1 MAPGA
6 ALRKLAEGKEAAA
19 EAALFGVATERQMR
33 GVDLDAD
40 GRMDILASGKDEQ
53 NIWRVQIFVRR

>member
-6 ALRKLAEGKEAAA
+6 ALRKLAEGKPPAA

-33 GVDLDAD
+33 GIDLDAD
-40 GRMDILASGKDEQ
+40 GRMDILVSGKDEQ
-53 NIWRVQIFVRR
+53 STWRVQFFVRR